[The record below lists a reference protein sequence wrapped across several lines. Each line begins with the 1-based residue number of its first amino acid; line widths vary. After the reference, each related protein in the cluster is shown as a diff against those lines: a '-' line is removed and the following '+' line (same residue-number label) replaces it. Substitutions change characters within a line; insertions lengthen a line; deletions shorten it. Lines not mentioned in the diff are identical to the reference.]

1 METFTQKLTHVYL
14 HVHTYTHI
22 MKEMCPRAKSQRGVG
37 CKDLEVQFWS
47 RALRAIPSTLH
58 QYEREPVR
66 QGRLHQNKTH
76 YRQAPA
82 IYGPANVIFLFMA
95 EILMFL
101 SWYTLKENSSFQA
114 LSCQDRGGR
123 EKESGMGGWG

>member
-1 METFTQKLTHVYL
+1 MQELARVYMYM
-14 HVHTYTHI
+14 HVHTQTI
-22 MKEMCPRAKSQRGVG
+22 QKKCVLELDGVWVG
-37 CKDLEVQFWS
+37 WGVACKDLEVQFWS
-47 RALRAIPSTLH
+47 MGQRAIPSTLH

-82 IYGPANVIFLFMA
+82 IYGPANVIFRFMA

-101 SWYTLKENSSFQA
+101 SWCTLKEKSSFQA
-114 LSCQDRGGR
+114 LSCQDRRGER
-123 EKESGMGGWG
+123 RWGEGAVNK